1 MRRVGNCVCYGS
13 TVVFLL
19 LGILLGLSSAQAQED
34 ETEVPQ
40 DRKVEFLTK
49 EQTFFLSLGDSVTLP
64 CKIVQSSEDEF
75 IKVWIKNKDIL
86 FAGSF
91 RVDTDPRI
99 SLGPEGELK
108 IDGLVASDDAVYTCK
123 VNSQIEPNSIQ
134 HKIVLPGPPRLS
146 TIPESG
152 EVTVMKGEP
161 LYIGCVASGKPD
173 STITWRHMDHISTS
187 NVARSSRSND
197 SSIDVNKLVK
207 DNRIDI
213 EAADSKHSG
222 TYQCT
227 ASNGYGNPVTDYI
240 TVKVLGK
247 PTVKT
252 SLLWSSG
259 VGGSLNAELL
269 CVTHSDV
276 PGTTRWLRTDGT
288 WLMHGESVSLYTS
301 GNHYTAR
308 FKHVTERDYGNY
320 TCESKNKFGV
330 TSDTVE
336 LQAAPTR
343 PVVMAV
349 EGPNSTA
356 YLISLSSVAPY
367 PISKYMI
374 YIRAEK
380 HAQDVEEWRN
390 ITIPRSHGHDM
401 QKMGS
406 KAATSYLITNLEPET
421 RYQAYAVAINEMG
434 TSGLTSFDFMT
445 AFALPKQPLS
455 TKASEEVET
464 GLQANDPD
472 ALQEQIKDSGNGN
485 AGTRATIFSPHMVGC
500 VTVALLSIFFC

>member
-13 TVVFLL
+13 AVAFLL
-19 LGILLGLSSAQAQED
+19 LGILLGDSSVKAQDQ

-49 EQTFFLSLGDSVTLP
+49 EQTFFLSLGDSVSLP
-64 CKIVQSSEDEF
+64 CKIVQTSEDEF

-86 FAGSF
+86 FAGTF
-91 RVDTDPRI
+91 RVDTDPRV
-99 SLGPEGELK
+99 SLGPEGDLK

-134 HKIVLPGPPRLS
+134 HKIVLPGPPKVS

-161 LYIGCVASGKPD
+161 LYLGCRASGKPD

-197 SSIDVNKLVK
+197 SSIDVTKLVQ

-213 EAADSKHSG
+213 EAADSKYSG
-222 TYQCT
+222 TYECT
-227 ASNGYGNPVTDYI
+227 ASNGYGNPVVAYI

-252 SLLWSSG
+252 SLQWSSG

-276 PGTTRWLRTDGT
+276 PGTTRWLRNDGT
-288 WLMHGESVSLYTS
+288 WLMHGESVSLYTA

-330 TSDTVE
+330 TADTIE

-343 PVVMAV
+343 PVVMGV

-367 PISKYMI
+367 PIHKYII

-380 HAQDVEEWRN
+380 HAQDIDEWRN
-390 ITIPRSHGHDM
+390 ITIPSSRGHDV

-406 KAATSYLITNLEPET
+406 KAVMSYLITNLEPET
-421 RYQAYAVAINEMG
+421 RYEALAVATNEMG

-455 TKASEEVET
+455 TKASEEVEA

-472 ALQEQIKDSGNGN
+472 ALQEQIKDGGNGN
-485 AGTRATIFSPHMVGC
+485 SGTRATLLSAHMVGC

>member
-13 TVVFLL
+13 AVACLL
-19 LGILLGLSSAQAQED
+19 LGILLGDSSVQAQD
-34 ETEVPQ
+34 QETEVPQ

-49 EQTFFLSLGDSVTLP
+49 EQTFFLSLGDSVSLP

-75 IKVWIKNKDIL
+75 IKVWIKNRDIL
-86 FAGSF
+86 FAGTF
-91 RVDTDPRI
+91 RVDTDPRV

-134 HKIVLPGPPRLS
+134 HKIVLPGPPKVS

-161 LYIGCVASGKPD
+161 LYIGCAASGKPD
-173 STITWRHMDHISTS
+173 STITWRHM
-187 NVARSSRSND
+187 ND
-197 SSIDVNKLVK
+197 SSIDVSKLVQ

-213 EAADSKHSG
+213 EAADSKYSG
-222 TYQCT
+222 TYECT
-227 ASNGYGNPVTDYI
+227 ASNGYGKPVVAYI

-252 SLLWSSG
+252 SLQWSSG

-276 PGTTRWLRTDGT
+276 PGTTRWLRNDGT
-288 WLMHGESVSLYTS
+288 WLMHGESVSLYTA

-330 TSDTVE
+330 TADTVE

-343 PVVMAV
+343 PVVMGV

-367 PISKYMI
+367 PINKYII

-380 HAQDVEEWRN
+380 HAQDIDEWRN
-390 ITIPRSHGHDM
+390 ITIPRSHSHDM

-406 KAATSYLITNLEPET
+406 KAATNYLITNLEPET
-421 RYQAYAVAINEMG
+421 RYQALAVATNEMG

-464 GLQANDPD
+464 HLQANDPD

-485 AGTRATIFSPHMVGC
+485 SGTRATLFSAHMVGC

>member
-1 MRRVGNCVCYGS
+1 MRRVGKCVCFGS
-13 TVVFLL
+13 AVAFLL
-19 LGILLGLSSAQAQED
+19 LGILLGDSSVQAQDQEL
-34 ETEVPQ
+34 EVAQ

-49 EQTFFLSLGDSVTLP
+49 EQTFFLNLGDSVSLP
-64 CKIVQSSEDEF
+64 CRIVQSGDDEF

-91 RVDTDPRI
+91 RVDSDPRL
-99 SLGPEGELK
+99 SLGHEGELK
-108 IDGLVASDDAVYTCK
+108 INGLVASDDAVYTCK

-134 HKIVLPGPPRLS
+134 HKIVLPGPPKVT

-152 EVTVMKGEP
+152 EATVMKGEP

-173 STITWRHMDHISTS
+173 STITWRHM
-187 NVARSSRSND
+187 NE
-197 SSIDVNKLVK
+197 SSIDVNKLVQ

-222 TYQCT
+222 TYECT
-227 ASNGYGNPVTDYI
+227 ASNGYGKPVVAYI

-247 PTVKT
+247 PTVNT
-252 SLLWSSG
+252 SLRWSSG

-269 CVTHSDV
+269 CVTHSDT
-276 PGTTRWLRTDGT
+276 PSTTRWLRNDGS
-288 WLMHGESVSLYTS
+288 WLMHGESVSLYTA

-330 TSDTVE
+330 TADTVE
-336 LQAAPTR
+336 LQAAPTK
-343 PVVMAV
+343 PVVMGI

-356 YLISLSSVAPY
+356 YHISLSSVAPY
-367 PISKYMI
+367 PISKFII
-374 YIRAEK
+374 YVRAEK
-380 HAQDVEEWRN
+380 HAQDVDEWRN
-390 ITIPRSHGHDM
+390 ITVPRSRTHDAP
-401 QKMGS
+401 KRES
-406 KAATSYLITNLEPET
+406 KYSAGYLITNLEPET
-421 RYQAYAVAINEMG
+421 RYEAHAVAINDMG
-434 TSGLTSFDFMT
+434 TSGLTKFDFTT
-445 AFALPKQPLS
+445 AFALPKKPLS

-472 ALQEQIKDSGNGN
+472 ALQEEIKDSGNGN
-485 AGTRATIFSPHMVGC
+485 SATRATLFSPHMVGC

>member
-1 MRRVGNCVCYGS
+1 MRRVGKCVCAAS
-13 TVVFLL
+13 ATAVLL
-19 LGILLGLSSAQAQED
+19 LGILLGDSTAKAQDQ
-34 ETEVPQ
+34 ETELPQ

-49 EQTFFLSLGDSVTLP
+49 EQTFFLSLGDSASLP
-64 CKIVQSSEDEF
+64 CKIVQSDEDEF
-75 IKVWIKNKDIL
+75 IKVWIRNKDIL
-86 FAGSF
+86 FAGNF

-108 IDGLVASDDAVYTCK
+108 INGLVQSDDAVYTCK

-134 HKIVLPGPPRLS
+134 HKIVLPGPPKVS
-146 TIPESG
+146 TIPPSG

-161 LYIGCVASGKPD
+161 LYLGCTASGKPD
-173 STITWRHMDHISTS
+173 STITWRHM
-187 NVARSSRSND
+187 ND
-197 SSIDVNKLVK
+197 SSIDVNKLVQ

-213 EAADSKHSG
+213 DVADSKYSG
-222 TYQCT
+222 TYECT
-227 ASNGYGNPVTDYI
+227 ASNGIGKPVVAYI

-252 SLLWSSG
+252 SLQWSSG

-269 CVTHSDV
+269 CVTHSDT
-276 PGTTRWLRTDGT
+276 PSATRWVRTDGS
-288 WLMHGESVSLYTS
+288 WLMHGESVSLHTA

-330 TSDTVE
+330 STDTVE
-336 LQAAPTR
+336 LLGAPTK
-343 PVVMAV
+343 PVVMGI

-356 YLISLSSVAPY
+356 YHISLSSVAPF
-367 PISKYMI
+367 PVNKYII

-380 HAQDVEEWRN
+380 HAQDVDEWRN
-390 ITIPRSHGHDM
+390 ITIPRGHEVP
-401 QKMGS
+401 KMGS
-406 KAATSYLITNLEPET
+406 KYSTSYVITNLEPET
-421 RYQAYAVAINEMG
+421 RYEAFAGASNELGM
-434 TSGLTSFDFMT
+434 SRLTNFDFAT
-445 AFALPKQPLS
+445 AFVLPKKPLS
-455 TKASEEVET
+455 TKASEEVEA

-472 ALQEQIKDSGNGN
+472 ALQEEIKDSGNGN
-485 AGTRATIFSPHMVGC
+485 SATRATLFSPHMVGC

>member
-1 MRRVGNCVCYGS
+1 MRRVGNCVCYG
-13 TVVFLL
+13 TTAAFLL
-19 LGILLGLSSAQAQED
+19 LGILLGDSSAQAQEE

-134 HKIVLPGPPRLS
+134 HKIVLPGPPKVS

-161 LYIGCVASGKPD
+161 LHIGCVASGKPD
-173 STITWRHMDHISTS
+173 STITWRHM
-187 NVARSSRSND
+187 NE
-197 SSIDVNKLVK
+197 SSIDINKLVQN
-207 DNRIDI
+207 NRIDV
-213 EAADSKHSG
+213 EAADSKYSG
-222 TYQCT
+222 TYECT
-227 ASNGYGNPVTDYI
+227 ASNGYGRPVVEYI

-252 SLLWSSG
+252 SLQWSSG

-276 PGTTRWLRTDGT
+276 PGTTRWMRTDGT

-308 FKHVTERDYGNY
+308 FKQVTERDYGNY
-320 TCESKNKFGV
+320 TCESKNKFGI

-343 PVVMAV
+343 PVVMGV

-367 PISKYMI
+367 PISKYII

-380 HAQDVEEWRN
+380 HAQDVDEWRN
-390 ITIPRSHGHDM
+390 ITIPRSHSYDM
-401 QKMGS
+401 QKVGS
-406 KAATSYLITNLEPET
+406 KGARSYLITNLEPQT
-421 RYQAYAVAINEMG
+421 RYQAFAVATNEMG

-445 AFALPKQPLS
+445 AF
-455 TKASEEVET
+455 
-464 GLQANDPD
+464 D

-485 AGTRATIFSPHMVGC
+485 AGTRAASFSPHMVGC